1 MQKIKGTIKQLIKL
15 MKTLKKYDKLKWIKT
30 ICQKYFTKLQKM
42 KKTQSKLKNKKIKK
56 LEKQSIKEKEMREK
70 REKEMKVESR
80 K

>member
-42 KKTQSKLKNKKIKK
+42 KNTQSKLKNKKIKK
-56 LEKQSIKEKEMREK
+56 LEKQLIKEKEMREK
-70 REKEMKVESR
+70 MEKEMKVESR